1 MCLFVAG
8 FAAAAC
14 SDSHNSHIGDTE
26 TVTVNGH
33 TFTAVKIGSVTLP
46 ATVVT
51 GVLTVTVKTTHP

>member
-1 MCLFVAG
+1 MCLFVGG

-14 SDSHNSHIGDTE
+14 NGSHNSRVGDTE

-51 GVLTVTVKTTHP
+51 GPLKVTVTTKYP